1 MKGSLRRLEPYS
13 VIYYLAIKHLLVF
26 RQTSTEVFR
35 MMMRTMHILT
45 NFLNN
50 SLNLLK
56 NQIVLIQLDYNKRT
70 KIKIQKVHI
79 C

>member
-1 MKGSLRRLEPYS
+1 
-13 VIYYLAIKHLLVF
+13 
-26 RQTSTEVFR
+26 